1 MLRHERAVERKTEH
15 DASPPAAL
23 MAAAFRVFAARG
35 YRATR
40 LEEVAREAGMTKGAI
55 YYHFHSKEDLLRR
68 AVEHRH
74 EAIFARIESE
84 LAALEAPAS
93 VKIRYVLRQ
102 FWGHVLEPVWG
113 QAVRLMFGEVG
124 IEFPALFRMWAEE
137 GPIQGW
143 TVVSRLIEEG
153 VRRGEFRPGVDPEV
167 SARLA
172 VSGLMMQS
180 MLQVHS
186 SLQDVAP
193 CDVDRILDSGVDLF
207 LHGLAVTHQ
216 SRRPTGPGAFSPIG
230 HVENDLDPAATGESL
245 RSAVSRIVVDPEL
258 TDGLSGLE
266 AGGRLLVLYWLHRA
280 EPGALLQHPRGDTE
294 RPVRGVFALRSPN
307 RPNPI
312 GATEVELIARKGN
325 VLEVRGL
332 DAIDGTPVLDL
343 KPA

>member
-1 MLRHERAVERKTEH
+1 MRQHERAVGDGNELG
-15 DASPPAAL
+15 ASPPAAL

-40 LEEVAREAGMTKGAI
+40 LEEVAEEAGMTKGAI
-55 YYHFHSKEDLLRR
+55 YYHFDNKEDLLRR

-74 EAIFARIESE
+74 EAIFAAIERE
-84 LAALEAPAS
+84 LATLDAPAS

-102 FWGHVLEPVWG
+102 FWRHVLEPVWG

-143 TVVSRLIEEG
+143 TVVAGLIEEG

-172 VSGLMMQS
+172 VSGLMMQAA
-180 MLQVHS
+180 LQVHS
-186 SLQDVAP
+186 GLQDVAP
-193 CDVDRILDSGVDLF
+193 CDVDRIFDSGVDLF
-207 LHGLAVTHQ
+207 LHGLAVTHA
-216 SRRPTGPGAFSPIG
+216 SRPPAGTPAFSPIG
-230 HVENDLDPAATGESL
+230 YVRNDFEAGASGESL
-245 RSAVSRIVVDPEL
+245 RSAVSRVVVDPDLAE
-258 TDGLSGLE
+258 GLSGLE
-266 AGGRLLVLYWLHRA
+266 AGTRLLVLFWLHRA
-280 EPGALLQHPRGDTE
+280 EPGPLLQHPRGDTA

-312 GATEVELIARKGN
+312 GATEVEILARKGN

-332 DAIDGTPVLDL
+332 DAVDGTPVLDL

>member
-1 MLRHERAVERKTEH
+1 MLQHKRAVEWKAGQ
-15 DASPPAAL
+15 DAAPPEAL

-55 YYHFHSKEDLLRR
+55 YYHFDNKEDLLRR

-74 EAIFARIESE
+74 EAIFAAIESE

-102 FWGHVLEPVWG
+102 FWGHVLEPAWG

-143 TVVSRLIEEG
+143 TVVRRLIEEG
-153 VRRGEFRPGVDPEV
+153 VRRGEFRPGGDPEV
-167 SARLA
+167 AARLA

-186 SLQDVAP
+186 GLQDVAP
-193 CDVDRILDSGVDLF
+193 CDVDRIFDSGMDLF
-207 LHGLAVTHQ
+207 LHGLAATHE
-216 SRRPTGPGAFSPIG
+216 SRQPAGPEAFSPIG
-230 HVENDLDPAATGESL
+230 HVENDLDPAASGESL
-245 RSAVSRIVVDPEL
+245 RSAVSRIVVDRDL
-258 TDGLSGLE
+258 TEGLSGLE
-266 AGGRLLVLYWLHRA
+266 AGERLLVLYWLHRA
-280 EPGALLQHPRGDTE
+280 EPRALLQHPRGDFA
-294 RPVRGVFALRSPN
+294 RPVRGVFALRTPH

-312 GATEVELIARKGN
+312 GATEVELIARRGN